1 MWLVSIW
8 LAGCRSFH
16 ACCRYYGVK
25 FKSPDSQFLG
35 SFRVSEEFSGDY
47 AWMLILLYYKDSASQ
62 YHLVTPYT
70 RHQLHPV
77 RTTDSVYTTYP
88 VSIENNSVD
97 TPYSQSRTN
106 PKTASGLASSALL
119 ESETAYAYP
128 KTDRSHTSRPGIF
141 ISRLDKLEFW
151 AD

>member
-1 MWLVSIW
+1 
-8 LAGCRSFH
+8 
-16 ACCRYYGVK
+16 
-25 FKSPDSQFLG
+25 
-35 SFRVSEEFSGDY
+35 
-47 AWMLILLYYKDSASQ
+47 MLILLYYKDSASQ

-128 KTDRSHTSRPGIF
+128 KPTGHTLVGRGSSFPAWINWNYGLTKTRHDDSRP
-141 ISRLDKLEFW
+141 SLLLASLLCTDWVVLDNSGRD
-151 AD
+151 AVATMPPRCPCP